1 MIELYNAL
9 SEANPNACNAVLTV
23 IEGADFGDKCLLSAG
38 SIVWERDGKGF
49 FANHRKELQAVRQ
62 SGELLL
68 SGQRV
73 FCEVLGGEKKLV
85 ICGAGHVAI
94 PLIRLGVMLGFR
106 VTVLEDRED
115 FARHAEEAGAA
126 QVICAPF
133 TEGLARISGDEDTY
147 FCVITRGH
155 SYDRECMNAICRKP
169 HAYIGMIGS
178 KRHGEFV
185 RAYLA
190 EQGVSADVIGEIHS
204 PVGLKIGSET
214 PEEIAVSIAAEIIQV
229 KSQTGRS
236 STYPRELMRAITG
249 QEAAE
254 TSKALVTIVA
264 REGSAPRD
272 VGSKMLVYPDG
283 HILGTIGGGSF
294 EYAAMR
300 RAGELLASG
309 KSASVLF
316 EESLKAGKEES
327 GMVCGGSLS
336 AIIEIIE
343 PGHQV

>member
-9 SEANPNACNAVLTV
+9 AAANPNARNAVLTV

-38 SIVWERDGKGF
+38 ELLWERDEGGF
-49 FANHRKELQAVRQ
+49 FARHIEAIRGTERGGGLT
-62 SGELLL
+62 LD
-68 SGQRV
+68 GQRV

-94 PLIRLGVMLGFR
+94 PLVRLGVMLGFR

-115 FARHAEEAGAA
+115 FACRAKDAGAA

-133 TEGLARISGDEDTY
+133 TEGLARVEGDADTF

-155 SYDRECMNAICRKP
+155 SFDRECMNAICRKP

-178 KRHGEFV
+178 RRHGEFV
-185 RAYLA
+185 RSYLA
-190 EQGVSADVIGEIHS
+190 EQGVDAAVIAEIHS

-214 PEEIAVSIAAEIIQV
+214 PEEIAVSIAAELIQE
-229 KSQTGRS
+229 KSRGGRN
-236 STYPRELMRAITG
+236 STYPRDLMRAITG
-249 QEAAE
+249 EAATPE
-254 TSKALVTIVA
+254 NKALVTIVA

-283 HILGTIGGGSF
+283 HILGTVGGGSF
-294 EYAAMR
+294 EYAAMQ
-300 RAGELLASG
+300 RAQAMLAAGKTESELFA
-309 KSASVLF
+309 
-316 EESLKAGKEES
+316 ESLKAGREES

-343 PGHQV
+343 PGHRV